1 MILLIFFLLSSSE
14 INHLDSVKED
24 ISSEFRL
31 KIQEA
36 NKMFSGVVIGISA
49 GIISSL
55 IDDELKELSDKMRA
69 KELGKIMSLP
79 GDGLIITPLVLGGYI
94 YGFISE
100 NQKLKNAFLKS
111 MSNLLFSTI
120 AVQILKFSGRK
131 RPYETD
137 FQYDFSFP
145 GIKSRFRSFPSGHA
159 QASSAVYFTLG
170 KHLCENKLCS
180 IILFSVPPIVSFGR
194 ILGNNHWFSD
204 TISGMIIGVSFELF

>member
-1 MILLIFFLLSSSE
+1 M
-14 INHLDSVKED
+14 
-24 ISSEFRL
+24 
-31 KIQEA
+31 KIQES
-36 NKMFSGVVIGISA
+36 NKMFSGIVIGIGA

-55 IDDELKELSDKMRA
+55 IDDELKNFSEKINA
-69 KELGKIMSLP
+69 KVLGKIMSFP
-79 GDGLIITPLVLGGYI
+79 GDGIIITPLVLGGYI
-94 YGFISE
+94 FGVISE
-100 NQKLKNAFLKS
+100 NQKLKSAFLKS

-120 AVQILKFSGRK
+120 AVQILKFSGRE
-131 RPYETD
+131 RPSAAD

-145 GIKSRFRSFPSGHA
+145 GIKSKFRSFPSGHA

-194 ILGNNHWFSD
+194 ILENSHWLSD